1 MPSDRLESMLDDLKA
16 DAPAPSPEFLGR
28 VRKRR
33 RRLRAVQAAYAA
45 ALTLAAA
52 VLTMLFVSPVPGPQ
66 SPPQAAAELS
76 DESIF
81 VLNVTNSRSTGVV
94 LPESPAG
101 APAEVLK
108 AGQRLDP
115 DDLTAWVSGS

>member
-16 DAPAPSPEFLGR
+16 DAPAPPPEFLGQ

-45 ALTLAAA
+45 GLALAAA
-52 VLTMLFVSPVPGPQ
+52 ALTTLFVRPVPEPRGTLR
-66 SPPQAAAELS
+66 ADAELS

-81 VLNVTNSRSTGVV
+81 VLNVTNSRSPGVV

-101 APAEVLK
+101 APDEVLK